1 MKKCF
6 LVLDC
11 GATNVR
17 AIALDPEGNI
27 VARAAVATGVDGV
40 FMETHVN
47 PAEALSDKANAV
59 AFKDLKRLW
68 QTLGAIHGLVR

>member
-1 MKKCF
+1 
-6 LVLDC
+6 
-11 GATNVR
+11 
-17 AIALDPEGNI
+17 
-27 VARAAVATGVDGV
+27 
-40 FMETHVN
+40 METHVN